1 MVRQHVLSS
10 YPRYAPSLLETMK
23 PVRGQSENCPL
34 PYRCTLVWPLWRSNA
49 EILAEKPSCWIAT
62 IHPPVT
68 LAGSPE
74 DLEPAS
80 ALIPGSITL
89 ISRFSVA
96 DCNEIFPEYF
106 RIKFRYNPLRHGP
119 LAEELRPKTAEM
131 AKSRANFPCRQGI
144 AGGERFDSSIRFLQ
158 RHIL

>member
-10 YPRYAPSLLETMK
+10 YPRYAPSLLETMN

-89 ISRFSVA
+89 ISRFRSQTATKFSLNIFVLNFA
-96 DCNEIFPEYF
+96 TTHCGTGLWLKNCVQNGRNGEI
-106 RIKFRYNPLRHGP
+106 
-119 LAEELRPKTAEM
+119 
-131 AKSRANFPCRQGI
+131 PC
-144 AGGERFDSSIRFLQ
+144 
-158 RHIL
+158 